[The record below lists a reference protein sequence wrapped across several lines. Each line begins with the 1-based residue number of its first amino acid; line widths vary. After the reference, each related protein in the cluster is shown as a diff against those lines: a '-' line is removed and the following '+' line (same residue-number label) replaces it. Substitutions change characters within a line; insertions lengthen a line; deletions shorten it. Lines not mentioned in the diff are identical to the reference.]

1 MPNPAGTTARSR
13 DAAWAAL
20 ACERERLAGVRIAD
34 LVAREQRRLERFVH
48 RLGPLRLDL
57 ARQAIDEGALAA
69 LVELADASG
78 LRAAIGAM
86 YAGEPVNRS
95 ESRAALH
102 VALRAARPR
111 DEDRSI
117 AAQAARDA
125 HAVAAR
131 VDAIADAWRGE
142 GVTDLVHVGIGGSD
156 LGPRLVCEA
165 LAHLPR
171 GPRVHFVANVDGF
184 RVDRL
189 VRTLDPATTRVSLVS
204 KSFTTQ
210 ETLLNATVLRR
221 FLGEAAFARAT
232 VAVTANVAAARA
244 WGIDDARILPMWDWV
259 GGRYSVWSA
268 VGLPIA
274 VAYGPDA
281 FRRFRD
287 GARAVD
293 EHYAEAPFERNLPVL
308 LALAGIWNRNV
319 LGHGTHAVIAYD
331 DRLAELPAYLQQL
344 EMESNGKRVDE
355 HGAPLARA
363 AAPVIWGQVGTNA
376 QHAFFQSLHQG
387 VDTVPLD
394 LVAAI
399 RPSHALAENHRA
411 LLANLVAQ
419 SAAFLEGTRA
429 EGEADASLRAQ
440 KTLPGDRPHSVLLLD
455 ELTPESLGMLLALYE
470 HKVHAQ
476 GRIWG
481 VDSFDQWGVELGK
494 TIAKR
499 IEPAVAGGELPEGTD
514 PATAA
519 LVREI
524 RDRTL

>member
-1 MPNPAGTTARSR
+1 MPIPPSDDVARR
-13 DAAWAAL
+13 EAAWAAL
-20 ACERERLAGVRIAD
+20 EHEGARLASTRLVD
-34 LVAREQRRLERFVH
+34 LVGRDGRLDRLVH

-57 ARQAIDEGALAA
+57 ARQAFDETALDALIALAQA
-69 LVELADASG
+69 AG
-78 LRAAIGAM
+78 LGEAIRAM
-86 YAGEPVNRS
+86 YAGERVNRS
-95 ESRAALH
+95 EARAALH
-102 VALRAARPR
+102 VALRAVPPAAG
-111 DEDRSI
+111 DESVASR
-117 AAQAARDA
+117 
-125 HAVAAR
+125 AVREALEVVGR
-131 VDAIADAWRGE
+131 VDALAETWRRE

-165 LAHLPR
+165 LSHLPR
-171 GPRVHFVANVDGF
+171 GPRVHFVANVDGT

-189 VRTLDPATTRVSLVS
+189 VRTLDPATTRISLVS

-210 ETLLNATVLRR
+210 ETLLNANVLRR
-221 FLGEAAFARAT
+221 FFGDAEFARST
-232 VAVTANVAAARA
+232 VVVTSNVAAARA

-274 VAYGPDA
+274 VAYGPEV
-281 FRRFRD
+281 FRRFRE
-287 GARAVD
+287 GARVLD
-293 EHYAEAPFERNLPVL
+293 EHYASAPFERNLPVL

-319 LGHGTHAVIAYD
+319 LGHPTHAVIAYD
-331 DRLAELPAYLQQL
+331 DRLAELPAFLQQL

-355 HGAPLARA
+355 HGRPLARP

-387 VDTVPLD
+387 IDTVPLD

-419 SAAFLEGTRA
+419 SAAFLGGSRA
-429 EGEADASLRAQ
+429 EAEGDPALRAQ
-440 KTLPGDRPHSVLLLD
+440 KASPGDRPHSVILLD

-494 TIAKR
+494 TIAKG
-499 IEPAVAGGELPEGTD
+499 IEPALAGAPLPEGTD
-514 PATAA
+514 AATAA

-524 RDRTL
+524 VDRSR